1 LAKNT
6 ILIDSP
12 GFTAETEIGKLRG
25 NLEILQYMYS
35 LSDLTLFF
43 IASDS
48 INLVSS
54 QISMLELSILYAFHG
69 ESQFTQTL
77 TDMLA
82 VKDSSFSFSVTDLFS
97 AVVRKLKSAPNKEG
111 STYDGTA
118 YWNKVKF
125 ILSKIDNVTM
135 RCVCEK
141 EIRPEA
147 QFFELGTTLGKN
159 LKFLKPPVFDQC
171 FAIAIP
177 EQQTYQTKLDHVHY
191 LQDEDPKLQS
201 QGQSRRLAKPRRG
214 GDTIITAD
222 LHRLIGAIASL
233 NFYDSFVVRLESSIQ
248 MMCEELLAAIKSSW
262 SYATFLARKDANTV
276 RDIYNRSKTRSRNRV
291 AANNHK

>member
-1 LAKNT
+1 MAKNT

-125 ILSKIDNVTM
+125 ILSKIGSYM
-135 RCVCEK
+135 
-141 EIRPEA
+141 
-147 QFFELGTTLGKN
+147 
-159 LKFLKPPVFDQC
+159 
-171 FAIAIP
+171 
-177 EQQTYQTKLDHVHY
+177 Y
-191 LQDEDPKLQS
+191 
-201 QGQSRRLAKPRRG
+201 
-214 GDTIITAD
+214 
-222 LHRLIGAIASL
+222 
-233 NFYDSFVVRLESSIQ
+233 YD
-248 MMCEELLAAIKSSW
+248 
-262 SYATFLARKDANTV
+262 
-276 RDIYNRSKTRSRNRV
+276 NRV
-291 AANNHK
+291 AVNSLY